1 MQIACE
7 DLSSFE
13 KALGAA
19 LIERGKLDSPA
30 KAGPPRAVAAAFREG
45 RREAIRA
52 NIEIPVIIDLDAR
65 TVRVGVEQ
73 YPTQL
78 SRRLRLSLLAG
89 RSEPIG
95 GGAGQIRFFPDG
107 TSTGG
112 RVTLTTSGSR
122 HSVAVD
128 WLMELAAIKD

>member
-7 DLSSFE
+7 DVSSFE
-13 KALGAA
+13 KARGAL

-30 KAGPPRAVAAAFREG
+30 KAGAGAAAAAFREG
-45 RREAIRA
+45 RGEAIRD

-78 SRRLRLSLLAG
+78 SRRLRLLLLAG
-89 RSEPIG
+89 RSEPMA
-95 GGAGQIRFFPDG
+95 GAQARFDSF
-107 TSTGG
+107 
-112 RVTLTTSGSR
+112 R
-122 HSVAVD
+122 
-128 WLMELAAIKD
+128 MEPRLAGA